1 MPEKVHSSFPYLVCA
16 RTVLLAERG
25 HLTRVGVSVH
35 QTVYQHKLAC
45 LLRGCLERKA
55 GQPVSR

>member
-25 HLTRVGVSVH
+25 HAGVLVH
-35 QTVYQHKLAC
+35 ETVYQHKLAC